1 MNKIVSVIIGL
12 LIISILVV
20 LGVLASKNILHIED
34 KAGTWEFWSLY
45 GLTIIMFIS
54 QFVLYKSYI
63 DLRNSKGVS
72 GKNGER
78 GDKGLKGFKGKC
90 IWR

>member
-63 DLRNSKGVS
+63 DLRNSLIIEIMYSTGCRVS
-72 GKNGER
+72 ELCNM
-78 GDKGLKGFKGKC
+78 
-90 IWR
+90 